1 MADDCED
8 LESLTKQLSS
18 LVTSLQQQ
26 GILDKYFDIFY
37 KVKEDTGNPLFF
49 LRTALAFCSNAER
62 LLNSLHRALHFPV
75 VDFND
80 ILEYNIKLKGSSSSI
95 GLRGMVLGCADLAK
109 AINRESREG

>member
-8 LESLTKQLSS
+8 LESLTNQLSS

-26 GILDKYFDIFY
+26 
-37 KVKEDTGNPLFF
+37 VKEDTGNPLFF

-80 ILEYNIKLKGSSSSI
+80 ILEYNIKLKGSSSRRWTI
-95 GLRGMVLGCADLAK
+95 NNTKDCPCVLDDSLK
-109 AINRESREG
+109 T